1 MTPGRVLEAVGGA
14 YTVAVP
20 DGTVTAS
27 IRGRIKHVGGA
38 EDKVVVGDRVGMRL
52 DSGGWVIE
60 EVRPRR
66 SALIRWSADGRVA
79 KVMAANLDR
88 LLVVA
93 SVKDPK
99 PSREVLDRMLVM
111 GESGRLAVVLV
122 LTKTDLPGTGRRRRS
137 LEDFYGSVGYQ
148 VHSTSVTTGEGM
160 EAFDRLVR
168 SGASALAGPSGV
180 GKSSLLNWVEPS
192 LSLRTLTVGRRSRA
206 GRHATVSGRL
216 VPLPGG
222 GHVADLPGFSAVGP
236 GCPGAAGL
244 DRCFPD
250 FRAFLGKC
258 AFRDCRHLQ
267 EPGCAVAEAV
277 EDGRIRSARHRTY
290 RAILAETGA
299 PRRGSP

>member
-1 MTPGRVLEAVGGA
+1 MTTGRVLEAVGGV
-14 YTVAVP
+14 YTVAAP
-20 DGTVTAS
+20 AGTVTAS
-27 IRGRIKHVGGA
+27 IRGRIKHAGGA
-38 EDKVVVGDRVGMRL
+38 EDRVVVGDQVGLRR

-66 SALIRWSADGRVA
+66 SVLARWTADGRVA

-93 SVKDPK
+93 SVKDPE
-99 PSREVLDRMLVM
+99 PSLDVLNRMLVL

-122 LTKTDLPGTGRRRRS
+122 LTKIDLPGTDLRRRS
-137 LEDFYGSVGYQ
+137 MAKYYGDVGYP
-148 VHSTSVTTGEGM
+148 VHSTSVATGEGM
-160 EAFDRLVR
+160 QAFDRLVR

-192 LSLRTLTVGRRSRA
+192 LALRTLTVASRSRT
-206 GRHATVSGRL
+206 GRHATVSSRL

-236 GCPGAAGL
+236 GCPSPAGL

-250 FRAFLGKC
+250 FRPFLDEC

-277 EDGRIRSARHRTY
+277 EDGRVQRARLHTY
-290 RAILAETGA
+290 RAILAESEA
-299 PRRGSP
+299 SRRGTP